1 MKCVIWFAL
10 CIIQNQKAGHSCRP
24 RRSRVSLAN
33 DTATGQSPLHTWP
46 RNGIAQPHSWDVYC
60 CAESGVLQQTPY
72 PHWWGFRD
80 FMSRL
85 YHKTAAIRMRERKL
99 CPKCVGCSSCLL
111 LWFTYLYKC
120 TRKNLFA
127 QQWLHMLFPVSIDG
141 IHKWIS
147 LCDTAAIGK

>member
-1 MKCVIWFAL
+1 MRHLICTL
-10 CIIQNQKAGHSCRP
+10 HNSESE
-24 RRSRVSLAN
+24 SRTLLQTTPQQSLFSKWHCN
-33 DTATGQSPLHTWP
+33 WSEPLHTWP

-85 YHKTAAIRMRERKL
+85 HHKTAGIRMRERKL